1 VLFLSVLVFSCNL
14 PLSGQTFTAQN
25 GISIG
30 ARLVSN
36 NIANPAIK
44 PALSELKGGCRVTF
58 ESDYFPVC
66 PITSGST
73 GVPSACTASSAAG
86 SSPNA

>member
-1 VLFLSVLVFSCNL
+1 MALGICSFLIHLCSDFVKQEASRQVVSHQAELVISRKL
-14 PLSGQTFTAQN
+14 N
-25 GISIG
+25 GLYG
-30 ARLVSN
+30 VPRYL
-36 NIANPAIK
+36 
-44 PALSELKGGCRVTF
+44 ET
-58 ESDYFPVC
+58 DYFAVC